1 MVTALISIL
10 SVIVLVGVLGFFIYR
25 ELKRRGATLMSSI
38 YNPKRNLKVGDV
50 FRETRLSFKFIPISF
65 IRPGKIEKKIKGSDT
80 DLYLLEGDRIIFT
93 KTLDNP
99 TEKEEGYMIA
109 VEYGRSHPSY
119 ADIKEMF
126 DRGVRKI

>member
-10 SVIVLVGVLGFFIYR
+10 SVVALVGVLGFFIYR

-65 IRPGKIEKKIKGSDT
+65 IRPGKIKKKIKGSDT